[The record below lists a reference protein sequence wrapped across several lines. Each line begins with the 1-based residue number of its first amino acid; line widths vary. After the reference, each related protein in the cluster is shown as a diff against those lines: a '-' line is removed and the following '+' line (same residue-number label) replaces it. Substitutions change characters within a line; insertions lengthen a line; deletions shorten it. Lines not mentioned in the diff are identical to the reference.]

1 MFYWY
6 CSSEIHY
13 NVKGKAK
20 VERILV
26 NSIKTNSTAK
36 IRRTEPKDKKKGKA
50 RLLNIISVVVQTTL
64 QRNAKLHNTW
74 LNCTK
79 NP

>member
-36 IRRTEPKDKKKGKA
+36 IRRTEPKGKKKGKDKA
-50 RLLNIISVVVQTTL
+50 FKYHKCGGPNHFTKKCQTPQHL
-64 QRNAKLHNTW
+64 VELY
-74 LNCTK
+74 
-79 NP
+79 

>member
-36 IRRTEPKDKKKGKA
+36 IRRTEPKDKKKGKGKA
-50 RLLNIISVVVQTTL
+50 FKYHKCGGPNHFIKKYRTPQHLVELY
-64 QRNAKLHNTW
+64 
-74 LNCTK
+74 
-79 NP
+79 